1 LSWTQDIV
9 SLIAVLILIDNL
21 QLEDYSISLLIAED
35 VAGDLEYGEL
45 TKQRQKIADYL
56 LDGMELSNIAFVKK
70 PVLSSFGLGRTS
82 SVVLD
87 SGHSFTHCSVVED
100 GFCVYNKTLKFGGS
114 TIHSLLK

>member
-1 LSWTQDIV
+1 MDITKFDKW
-9 SLIAVLILIDNL
+9 IETILIDNL

-70 PVLSSFGLGRTS
+70 PVLSSFGLGRTT

-100 GFCVYNKTLKFGGS
+100 GFCVFNKTLKFGGC